1 MAEEESELELDRFK
15 KELETL
21 LKTSANDERGL
32 QSKTYCERFCELVV
46 EQTGRWQVPLP
57 QLQVLRSALCSFV
70 QGVASFPP
78 DCEHVRYTLSSLA
91 LSIFELLLFFGKDE
105 FIEHPLKDILDS
117 FQDCYAS
124 LVRHQ
129 NVYLLQVRHIIKDGG
144 PWANPVLQAILKD
157 SELPQED
164 VDKYLSSEVSIFF
177 ELRLRYLVACERL
190 PEALALTRRC
200 IRHSVV
206 GRHLYFKQAYLICLR
221 RASLCERLYKEMA
234 DIDGKDAVEILC
246 MMENE
251 ENDETVLMLSKGFL
265 SQKLQIGDM
274 YYLWDLVFI
283 WSRLYLRLNL
293 SKQNFLEECRGMILS
308 VTNVKAIFPFM
319 KVILAELGKD
329 GLGICLELCV
339 RALQTDLKND
349 PVTKSLIYKTI
360 AYLLPN
366 DLEVCR
372 ACALLVFFLERTV
385 ESYKNVFLLYTHPD
399 QEYHADTSLV
409 GNSVRFEVLQ
419 ILKKDLYFDPEFWS
433 IVNIEANC
441 LKLMSDK
448 VGKAALCEIMQ
459 KDKWIPSY
467 CMKGYCQCHTDN
479 TDRTINKAENHTNRN
494 DQEAESLKT
503 WVNSASEEASSK
515 PPGKRRGRKPGTH
528 LVKDSEAS
536 PVRRSYRQLDLAKN
550 HTRQLNSRRQR
561 LLSRQTEMHTLKR
574 KGRKP
579 QWLLDQLAAQAENS
593 EPRQAKKPGRKPK
606 QSNIL
611 TEISLETAISEVT
624 MKFSYP
630 DNEVDLSSD
639 VQTSQISTETLN
651 ITESSTNKIQENLKW
666 PDSNASL
673 IELLSAES
681 TPCTKKD
688 FMVQEEIVFR
698 EQGLSMVR
706 KFHTYSRQ
714 AEFEGIS
721 VDCKVISDR
730 DKEFHLDHNESKQEP
745 QSAGQQFE
753 PTESLGAATQDRN
766 AVESMVTPIPAV
778 NVETTTPVEAIL
790 ELVKDPKVNSELSV
804 PQDADTK
811 YPDYGPY
818 SPISPAENIN
828 VDVLPEVTTDTRAD
842 TIPVPHSTPENMTV
856 LHEDAPP
863 VLTKETMLPDGT
875 VATFSETEID
885 TLDTKIVPERT
896 KVPVVPSRP
905 VETSPDM
912 HAAADGLV
920 SDLIPASDASCQL
933 SVTCSLCN
941 KETKNPHI
949 LRHAL
954 WHHRI
959 DRKCMFCHKRYT
971 HGRSPSIHFKVHIQ
985 ELKKSNGLFSET
997 ENTTETA
1004 SQCAQKRLFK
1014 RVKNKFRNLKMRLN
1028 CSLNITDL
1036 HKEGQSTEPKVRL
1049 RTRLVKNSDPLSTS
1063 DEQKEKVCKMK
1074 TKCLRRVLAKR
1085 SQPTDENKKFFN
1097 VKLARKRPKAMQ
1109 AETPEDKQLDSNGN
1123 SAHRVN
1129 GVIRKKRKVKSV
1141 PETNTSNKKNQT
1153 SLPQDNKEK
1162 IKTSLPQDNKEKIEI
1177 SLPQDN
1183 KVKIETSLPQDNPE
1197 KIETSLPQDNQE
1209 KIENAE
1215 CAKSQKDGVKAE
1227 SKNVGQR
1234 KDKSKSKIKRKDEIV
1249 ISRLKKMMITPGDQ
1263 KEGGEAIK
1271 RRKITISPEDS
1282 SENQEPIDNNTEFK
1296 EINMVGYKNGSQT
1309 KSKQPSTPFQGKRT
1323 GASTHVRCPVEICTF
1338 TAKSILVLSHVLS
1351 HHHGDKKALLF
1362 FFNFGKEKCL
1372 FCCRKIY
1379 NPQHFFDHVICHRGE
1394 LKFPCY
1400 HFGCKERYQ
1409 TRTELSEHML
1419 VHHPLRA
1426 MCCFP
1431 GCCMQTETI
1440 LLLYK
1445 HERTH
1450 YRLDTNLGINSFPKD
1465 SEPTRHGGPQILE
1478 GSMEAVANSS
1488 VNQPIQD
1495 AAKCKGP
1502 TSANQDDDEKPLVL
1516 NKSSVSYSSKNPSL
1530 VNGHSESNKEVS
1542 AKTSEPVVKE
1552 KEPLVSG
1559 KPANKQFIRPLPSA
1573 YLDES
1578 YISMPKRWK
1587 EPQVGSKLLGSV
1599 SKPEILPTR
1608 QRCSRCF
1615 ECFNSEEELQT
1626 HKDKCTSL
1634 FGFDSD
1640 DESAT

>member
-78 DCEHVRYTLSSLA
+78 ECEHVRYTLSSLA

-117 FQDCYAS
+117 FQDCYSS

-144 PWANPVLQAILKD
+144 PWANPVLQALLRD

-190 PEALALTRRC
+190 QEALALTRRC

-206 GRHLYFKQAYLICLR
+206 GRHLYFKQAYLVCLW
-221 RASLCERLYKEMA
+221 RASLHERLYKEMA
-234 DIDGKDAVEILC
+234 DISGKDAVEILC

-251 ENDETVLMLSKGFL
+251 EKDETVLMLSKGFL

-274 YYLWDLVFI
+274 FYLWDLVFI

-293 SKQNFLEECRGMILS
+293 SKQGFLEECKVMMLS
-308 VTNVKAIFPFM
+308 ATNIKAIFPFM

-329 GLGICLELCV
+329 GLGFCVELCA

-349 PVTKSLIYKTI
+349 PVIKSLIYKTI

-385 ESYKNVFLLYTHPD
+385 ESYKNVFLLYIHPD
-399 QEYHADTSLV
+399 QEYNADTSLV

-433 IVNIEANC
+433 IVNIETHC

-448 VGKAALCEIMQ
+448 IGKAALCEIMQ
-459 KDKWIPSY
+459 KDRWMPSY
-467 CMKGYCQCHTDN
+467 CMKGYCQCHADN
-479 TDRTINKAENHTNRN
+479 TDRTINTAENHTNRN

-503 WVNSASEEASSK
+503 LVNSASGEASSK
-515 PPGKRRGRKPGTH
+515 PPGKKRGRKPGSH
-528 LVKDSEAS
+528 LVKDPEAC
-536 PVRRSYRQLDLAKN
+536 PVRRSYRQLDLAKS
-550 HTRQLNSRRQR
+550 HARQLNSRRQR
-561 LLSRQTEMHTLKR
+561 LLSRQTEMNPLKR

-579 QWLLDQLAAQAENS
+579 QWLLDQLAAQAENG
-593 EPRQAKKPGRKPK
+593 EPRQPKKPGRKPK

-611 TEISLETAISEVT
+611 MDISVETTITEVT

-639 VQTSQISTETLN
+639 VQASLFSTEIPH
-651 ITESSTNKIQENLKW
+651 ITENSTNKIKDDLKW
-666 PDSNASL
+666 PDSNTSL
-673 IELLSAES
+673 IELLSTES
-681 TPCTKKD
+681 TPCSKKD
-688 FMVQEEIVFR
+688 FKVREEIVFR
-698 EQGLSMVR
+698 EQGLTMVR

-714 AEFEGIS
+714 AESEGIS
-721 VDCKVISDR
+721 VDSLHR
-730 DKEFHLDHNESKQEP
+730 DKEVKLDRNESKQEP
-745 QSAGQQFE
+745 QSAEQQVE
-753 PTESLGAATQDRN
+753 PTKSLGAAIQDKN
-766 AVESMVTPIPAV
+766 TVESMATPISTV
-778 NVETTTPVEAIL
+778 NMEMLTPVEDIHEPVK
-790 ELVKDPKVNSELSV
+790 ELIEDPKVNNELSV
-804 PQDADTK
+804 LQDADTK
-811 YPDYGPY
+811 FPDYGPY
-818 SPISPAENIN
+818 SPISPPEI
-828 VDVLPEVTTDTRAD
+828 VDVDLPPEVTTDTRVD
-842 TIPVPHSTPENMTV
+842 TIAVPHSTPENMTA
-856 LHEDAPP
+856 LNEDAPP
-863 VLTKETMLPDGT
+863 VLTEVRMLPYET

-885 TLDTKIVPERT
+885 TKIVPEST
-896 KVPVVPSRP
+896 EVPVVPSRP
-905 VETSPDM
+905 EETSPEI
-912 HAAADGLV
+912 HATVDGLV
-920 SDLIPASDASCQL
+920 SDLVAPSDASYQL
-933 SVTCSLCN
+933 SVNCSLCK
-941 KETKNPHI
+941 KETKYPHI

-959 DRKCMFCHKRYT
+959 ERKCMFCHKRYT

-985 ELKKSNGLFSET
+985 ELKKSNGLFIET
-997 ENTTETA
+997 VENATETTT
-1004 SQCAQKRLFK
+1004 SQCSQKRLFK
-1014 RVKNKFRNLKMRLN
+1014 RVNPAIKNKFRNIKMRLN

-1036 HKEGQSTEPKVRL
+1036 HKEGQSSEPKDRL
-1049 RTRLVKNSDPLSTS
+1049 RTRLVKNSDPPSTS
-1063 DEQKEKVCKMK
+1063 AEQKEKVCKMK
-1074 TKCLRRVLAKR
+1074 RKCLRRVLAKR
-1085 SQPTDENKKFFN
+1085 SQSTDENKKFF
-1097 VKLARKRPKAMQ
+1097 KMRLARKRAKTMQ
-1109 AETPEDKQLDSNGN
+1109 ALTPEDNQSDTNGN

-1141 PETNTSNKKNQT
+1141 PETNTSNEENQT
-1153 SLPQDNKEK
+1153 
-1162 IKTSLPQDNKEKIEI
+1162 

-1183 KVKIETSLPQDNPE
+1183 KVKIENV
-1197 KIETSLPQDNQE
+1197 
-1209 KIENAE
+1209 E
-1215 CAKSQKDGVKAE
+1215 CALSQKDNVKTE
-1227 SKNVGQR
+1227 SENVECAISQ
-1234 KDKSKSKIKRKDEIV
+1234 KDSVKTESENVECAISQKDSVKTDSDNVVLTKHKSKTKMKRKDGIMN
-1249 ISRLKKMMITPGDQ
+1249 SGKKMITPGDQ
-1263 KEGGEAIK
+1263 KEEGEAIK
-1271 RRKITISPEDS
+1271 KRKITNSPEHS
-1282 SENQEPIDNNTEFK
+1282 SENQEPIDNNTELIK
-1296 EINMVGYKNGSQT
+1296 EINAVGYKNGTPT

-1338 TAKSILVLSHVLS
+1338 SAKSILVLSHVLS

-1400 HFGCKERYQ
+1400 HYGCKDRYQ
-1409 TRTELSEHML
+1409 TRMELSEHML
-1419 VHHPLRA
+1419 GHHPLRA

-1431 GCCMQTETI
+1431 GCSMQTETI

-1450 YRLDTNLGINSFPKD
+1450 YRLDANLEINSSFKCAK
-1465 SEPTRHGGPQILE
+1465 PTGQGAPQITDD
-1478 GSMEAVANSS
+1478 GMGAAANSS
-1488 VNQPIQD
+1488 VSQLIVG
-1495 AAKCKGP
+1495 AAKWKRP
-1502 TSANQDDDEKPLVL
+1502 TSANQEDDEKPLVL
-1516 NKSSVSYSSKNPSL
+1516 NKGSVNYSCKNNSL
-1530 VNGHSESNKEVS
+1530 LNGHSESDKEAPPKPS
-1542 AKTSEPVVKE
+1542 DPVIKE
-1552 KEPLVSG
+1552 QEPLNSG

-1587 EPQVGSKLLGSV
+1587 EPQVASKSVGSV
-1599 SKPEILPTR
+1599 SKPVKLPTR

-1615 ECFNSEEELQT
+1615 ESFNSEEELQT
-1626 HKDKCTSL
+1626 HKDKCTYL

-1640 DESAT
+1640 DESAS

>member
-21 LKTSANDERGL
+21 LNTSANDERGL

-78 DCEHVRYTLSSLA
+78 ECEHVRYTLSSLA

-105 FIEHPLKDILDS
+105 FVEHPLKDILDS

-206 GRHLYFKQAYLICLR
+206 GRHLYFKQAYLICLWK
-221 RASLCERLYKEMA
+221 AALHERLYKEMA
-234 DIDGKDAVEILC
+234 DIDGKDAVDIVC

-251 ENDETVLMLSKGFL
+251 EKDETVLMLSKGFL
-265 SQKLQIGDM
+265 SQKLQLGDM

-293 SKQNFLEECRGMILS
+293 SKQGFLEECKVMILS
-308 VTNVKAIFPFM
+308 ATNIKAIFPFM

-329 GLGICLELCV
+329 GLGFCVELCAQ
-339 RALQTDLKND
+339 ALQTDQND

-385 ESYKNVFLLYTHPD
+385 ESYKNVFLLYAHPD

-433 IVNIEANC
+433 LLNIETNC

-448 VGKAALCEIMQ
+448 VGKADLCEIMQ
-459 KDKWIPSY
+459 KDKWMPSY
-467 CMKGYCQCHTDN
+467 CMKGYCQCHADN
-479 TDRTINKAENHTNRN
+479 TDRTINKAEKDTNRN
-494 DQEAESLKT
+494 GQEVETLKT
-503 WVNSASEEASSK
+503 WVNSASGEASSK

-528 LVKDSEAS
+528 LVKDSDAC
-536 PVRRSYRQLDLAKN
+536 PVRRSFRQLDLAKN
-550 HTRQLNSRRQR
+550 HARQLNSRRQR
-561 LLSRQTEMHTLKR
+561 LLSRQTEMNTLKR

-579 QWLLDQLAAQAENS
+579 QWLLDQLAAEAENS

-611 TEISLETAISEVT
+611 TEISVETAVSEVT

-639 VQTSQISTETLN
+639 VQALLFSTETPH
-651 ITESSTNKIQENLKW
+651 ITESSINKSQENLKW
-666 PDSNASL
+666 PDSNTSL
-673 IELLSAES
+673 IKLLSAES
-681 TPCTKKD
+681 TPCSKKD
-688 FMVQEEIVFR
+688 FRVREELVFR
-698 EQGLSMVR
+698 EQGLSIVR

-714 AEFEGIS
+714 AEVEGIS
-721 VDCKVISDR
+721 VDSLHR
-730 DKEFHLDHNESKQEP
+730 DKEVKLDHNESKQEP
-745 QSAGQQFE
+745 QSAVQQCE
-753 PTESLGAATQDRN
+753 PAEIPGAAAAQDKN
-766 AVESMVTPIPAV
+766 VVEITATPIPAIHE
-778 NVETTTPVEAIL
+778 ETSTPVEAIFEPVK
-790 ELVKDPKVNSELSV
+790 ELIEDQKVNELSV

-811 YPDYGPY
+811 YPDYGLYGPY
-818 SPISPAENIN
+818 SPISPPENIN
-828 VDVLPEVTTDTRAD
+828 VDLPPEVTTLTRAD
-842 TIPVPHSTPENMTV
+842 TIPVPQSMPENMTV

-863 VLTKETMLPDGT
+863 VLTEVTMLPDET
-875 VATFSETEID
+875 MAALSETEID
-885 TLDTKIVPERT
+885 TPDTKIVPEST
-896 KVPVVPSRP
+896 EVPPSP
-905 VETSPDM
+905 EETSPEM
-912 HAAADGLV
+912 HAAVDGVV
-920 SDLIPASDASCQL
+920 SDPTDTSYQL
-933 SVTCSLCN
+933 SVNCSLCN
-941 KETKNPHI
+941 KETKYPHI
-949 LRHAL
+949 LRHAM

-971 HGRSPSIHFKVHIQ
+971 RGRSPSVHFKLHIQ
-985 ELKKSNGLFSET
+985 ELRKSNGLFSET
-997 ENTTETA
+997 VCENATEAATQ
-1004 SQCAQKRLFK
+1004 SAQKRLFK
-1014 RVKNKFRNLKMRLN
+1014 RVNPAMQSKFRNIKMRLN

-1036 HKEGQSTEPKVRL
+1036 HKEGQSSEPKVRL
-1049 RTRLVKNSDPLSTS
+1049 RTRLVKNSNPPSTS
-1063 DEQKEKVCKMK
+1063 DEQKKKVCKMK
-1074 TKCLRRVLAKR
+1074 KKCLRRVLAKR
-1085 SQPTDENKKFFN
+1085 SQSTDENKKFFRMRLE
-1097 VKLARKRPKAMQ
+1097 KKRAKTMQ
-1109 AETPEDKQLDSNGN
+1109 ALTPEDNHSDTNGN

-1129 GVIRKKRKVKSV
+1129 GVIRKKKKVKSV
-1141 PETNTSNKKNQT
+1141 PENNTSNEKNQT
-1153 SLPQDNKEK
+1153 LPQDNKEK
-1162 IKTSLPQDNKEKIEI
+1162 L
-1177 SLPQDN
+1177 
-1183 KVKIETSLPQDNPE
+1183 
-1197 KIETSLPQDNQE
+1197 
-1209 KIENAE
+1209 ENVE
-1215 CAKSQKDGVKAE
+1215 CAESQKDNVKPE
-1227 SKNVGQR
+1227 SENVGLT
-1234 KDKSKSKIKRKDEIV
+1234 KDKVKSKTKRKDEIV
-1249 ISRLKKMMITPGDQ
+1249 KMKKDENSGLKKKKITPGEQ
-1263 KEGGEAIK
+1263 KEDGEAVK
-1271 RRKITISPEDS
+1271 RRKITNSPKDS

-1296 EINMVGYKNGSQT
+1296 EINAVGYKNGTQT
-1309 KSKQPSTPFQGKRT
+1309 KPKQPSTPFQGKRT

-1351 HHHGDKKALLF
+1351 HHHADKKALLF

-1400 HFGCKERYQ
+1400 HYGCKERYQ
-1409 TRTELSEHML
+1409 TRMELSEHML
-1419 VHHPLRA
+1419 GHHPLRA

-1431 GCCMQTETI
+1431 GCSMQAETV

-1450 YRLDTNLGINSFPKD
+1450 YRLDTNVETKSMPKD
-1465 SEPTRHGGPQILE
+1465 SEPTGHGAPQILE
-1478 GSMEAVANSS
+1478 ESIEAAANSS
-1488 VNQPIQD
+1488 VGQLNLG
-1495 AAKCKGP
+1495 AAKWKGP
-1502 TSANQDDDEKPLVL
+1502 TSANQDDDDRKPLVL
-1516 NKSSVSYSSKNPSL
+1516 NKGSVNYSSKNHSL
-1530 VNGHSESNKEVS
+1530 VNGHTESDKDVPPKPSDPVIKEQ
-1542 AKTSEPVVKE
+1542 
-1552 KEPLVSG
+1552 EPLVSG
-1559 KPANKQFIRPLPSA
+1559 KPAAKQFIRPLPSA

-1587 EPQVGSKLLGSV
+1587 EPQVGSKILGSV
-1599 SKPEILPTR
+1599 SKPVKLPTR

-1615 ECFNSEEELQT
+1615 ESFNSEEELQT

-1640 DESAT
+1640 DESTS

>member
-448 VGKAALCEIMQ
+448 
-459 KDKWIPSY
+459 
-467 CMKGYCQCHTDN
+467 
-479 TDRTINKAENHTNRN
+479 
-494 DQEAESLKT
+494 
-503 WVNSASEEASSK
+503 
-515 PPGKRRGRKPGTH
+515 
-528 LVKDSEAS
+528 
-536 PVRRSYRQLDLAKN
+536 
-550 HTRQLNSRRQR
+550 
-561 LLSRQTEMHTLKR
+561 
-574 KGRKP
+574 
-579 QWLLDQLAAQAENS
+579 
-593 EPRQAKKPGRKPK
+593 
-606 QSNIL
+606 
-611 TEISLETAISEVT
+611 
-624 MKFSYP
+624 
-630 DNEVDLSSD
+630 
-639 VQTSQISTETLN
+639 TSQISTETLN

-1123 SAHRVN
+1123 SAHRVL
-1129 GVIRKKRKVKSV
+1129 
-1141 PETNTSNKKNQT
+1141 PE
-1153 SLPQDNKEK
+1153 EK
-1162 IKTSLPQDNKEKIEI
+1162 QAFLLGKL
-1177 SLPQDN
+1177 L
-1183 KVKIETSLPQDNPE
+1183 
-1197 KIETSLPQDNQE
+1197 
-1209 KIENAE
+1209 NA
-1215 CAKSQKDGVKAE
+1215 A
-1227 SKNVGQR
+1227 VGQQR
-1234 KDKSKSKIKRKDEIV
+1234 
-1249 ISRLKKMMITPGDQ
+1249 
-1263 KEGGEAIK
+1263 
-1271 RRKITISPEDS
+1271 
-1282 SENQEPIDNNTEFK
+1282 
-1296 EINMVGYKNGSQT
+1296 
-1309 KSKQPSTPFQGKRT
+1309 
-1323 GASTHVRCPVEICTF
+1323 
-1338 TAKSILVLSHVLS
+1338 
-1351 HHHGDKKALLF
+1351 
-1362 FFNFGKEKCL
+1362 
-1372 FCCRKIY
+1372 
-1379 NPQHFFDHVICHRGE
+1379 
-1394 LKFPCY
+1394 
-1400 HFGCKERYQ
+1400 
-1409 TRTELSEHML
+1409 
-1419 VHHPLRA
+1419 
-1426 MCCFP
+1426 
-1431 GCCMQTETI
+1431 
-1440 LLLYK
+1440 
-1445 HERTH
+1445 
-1450 YRLDTNLGINSFPKD
+1450 
-1465 SEPTRHGGPQILE
+1465 
-1478 GSMEAVANSS
+1478 
-1488 VNQPIQD
+1488 
-1495 AAKCKGP
+1495 
-1502 TSANQDDDEKPLVL
+1502 
-1516 NKSSVSYSSKNPSL
+1516 SY
-1530 VNGHSESNKEVS
+1530 V
-1542 AKTSEPVVKE
+1542 
-1552 KEPLVSG
+1552 
-1559 KPANKQFIRPLPSA
+1559 
-1573 YLDES
+1573 
-1578 YISMPKRWK
+1578 
-1587 EPQVGSKLLGSV
+1587 
-1599 SKPEILPTR
+1599 
-1608 QRCSRCF
+1608 C
-1615 ECFNSEEELQT
+1615 
-1626 HKDKCTSL
+1626 
-1634 FGFDSD
+1634 
-1640 DESAT
+1640 

>member
-21 LKTSANDERGL
+21 LKTRTNDERGL

-78 DCEHVRYTLSSLA
+78 ECEHVRYTLSSLA

-177 ELRLRYLVACERL
+177 ELRLRYLVACERF

-200 IRHSVV
+200 IRHTVV

-251 ENDETVLMLSKGFL
+251 EKNETVLMLSKGFL

-293 SKQNFLEECRGMILS
+293 SKQNFLEECKVMILS
-308 VTNVKAIFPFM
+308 AINIKAIFPFM

-329 GLGICLELCV
+329 GLGICVELCA

-372 ACALLVFFLERTV
+372 ACTLLVFFLERTV

-399 QEYHADTSLV
+399 QEYHADTSVV

-433 IVNIEANC
+433 ILNIETNC

-448 VGKAALCEIMQ
+448 VGKTALCEIMQ

-479 TDRTINKAENHTNRN
+479 TDKTINKAEKHTNQN

-503 WVNSASEEASSK
+503 WVNSASGEASSK

-536 PVRRSYRQLDLAKN
+536 PVRRSFRQLDLAKN

-561 LLSRQTEMHTLKR
+561 LLSRQTEMNTLKR

-579 QWLLDQLAAQAENS
+579 QWLLDQLAAQSENG

-606 QSNIL
+606 QSNVL

-639 VQTSQISTETLN
+639 VQASLFSTETPN
-651 ITESSTNKIQENLKW
+651 INESSTNKIHENLKW

-681 TPCTKKD
+681 TPCSKKD
-688 FMVQEEIVFR
+688 FKVREEIVFW

-714 AEFEGIS
+714 AELEGIS
-721 VDCKVISDR
+721 VDCLHR
-730 DKEFHLDHNESKQEP
+730 NKEFNLDHNESKQEP
-745 QSAGQQFE
+745 QSAEQQFE
-753 PTESLGAATQDRN
+753 PTESLGAATQDKHV
-766 AVESMVTPIPAV
+766 VESMATPILAL
-778 NVETTTPVEAIL
+778 NVETSTPVEAIL
-790 ELVKDPKVNSELSV
+790 EPVKEFIEDPKENSELSIS
-804 PQDADTK
+804 QDADTK

-818 SPISPAENIN
+818 SPISPAESIN
-828 VDVLPEVTTDTRAD
+828 VDLSPEVTTD

-856 LHEDAPP
+856 LQEDAPP
-863 VLTKETMLPDGT
+863 VLTKETMLPDET

-885 TLDTKIVPERT
+885 TKIVPER
-896 KVPVVPSRP
+896 KEVPVVPSRP
-905 VETSPDM
+905 EETSPDM
-912 HAAADGLV
+912 HSAVGGLV

-933 SVTCSLCN
+933 SVNCSLCN

-997 ENTTETA
+997 VCENATETA

-1049 RTRLVKNSDPLSTS
+1049 RTRLVKNSDPPSTS

-1074 TKCLRRVLAKR
+1074 TKCLRRVLGKK
-1085 SQPTDENKKFFN
+1085 SQPTDENKKFLKM
-1097 VKLARKRPKAMQ
+1097 KLARKRPKAMQ
-1109 AETPEDKQLDSNGN
+1109 AQTPEDKQLDSNGN

-1129 GVIRKKRKVKSV
+1129 GVIRKKRKVKSE
-1141 PETNTSNKKNQT
+1141 PETNTSNEKNQT
-1153 SLPQDNKEK
+1153 SLPQDIKVK
-1162 IKTSLPQDNKEKIEI
+1162 IEETLPQDNKEKIETSLPQDI
-1177 SLPQDN
+1177 KVKIEETLPQDN
-1183 KVKIETSLPQDNPE
+1183 K
-1197 KIETSLPQDNQE
+1197 E

-1215 CAKSQKDGVKAE
+1215 SQKDNEKTE
-1227 SKNVGQR
+1227 SKNVGLK

-1249 ISRLKKMMITPGDQ
+1249 NSKRKKKITPGDQ
-1263 KEGGEAIK
+1263 KEDGEAIK
-1271 RRKITISPEDS
+1271 RRKMTNSPEDS

-1296 EINMVGYKNGSQT
+1296 EINAVGYKNGTQT

-1338 TAKSILVLSHVLS
+1338 SAKSILVLSHVLS

-1372 FCCRKIY
+1372 FCCRKIF

-1400 HFGCKERYQ
+1400 HYGCKERYQ

-1426 MCCFP
+1426 TCCFP
-1431 GCCMQTETI
+1431 GCSMQAETI

-1445 HERTH
+1445 HEKTH
-1450 YRLDTNLGINSFPKD
+1450 YRLDTNLEINSFPKH
-1465 SEPTRHGGPQILE
+1465 SEPTRHGAPQILE
-1478 GSMEAVANSS
+1478 GSMEAAAHSS
-1488 VNQPIQD
+1488 VSQPIQA
-1495 AAKCKGP
+1495 AAKWKGP
-1502 TSANQDDDEKPLVL
+1502 TSANQDDEGKPLVL
-1516 NKSSVSYSSKNPSL
+1516 NKSSVSYSSKNHSL

-1542 AKTSEPVVKE
+1542 GKTSDPVVKE
-1552 KEPLVSG
+1552 QEPLVSG

-1599 SKPEILPTR
+1599 SKPVKLPTR

-1615 ECFNSEEELQT
+1615 ESFNSEEELQT